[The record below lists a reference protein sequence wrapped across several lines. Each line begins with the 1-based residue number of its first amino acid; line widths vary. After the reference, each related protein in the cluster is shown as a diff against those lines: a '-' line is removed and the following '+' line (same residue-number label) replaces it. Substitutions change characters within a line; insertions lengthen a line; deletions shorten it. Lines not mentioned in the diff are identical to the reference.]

1 MTSFSKPFKKIF
13 SVFSF
18 KRLFW
23 ALFYVFLFCL
33 LLNNSFSYLDPD
45 LGWHLKAGEDILREK
60 SVPHLNYYNYTL
72 EGKTWV
78 DHEWLLNLVAFL
90 IYSLSGNMGLN
101 ILFALL
107 ALAALAALH
116 VFAKKSLI
124 GPEDSPGNVF
134 LTVFFLIF
142 GVIAASPH
150 LGVRM
155 QEIALLC
162 VSLLY
167 AILYRY
173 DKKRDLKILFALPLL
188 FYFWASAHASFLI
201 GLFLLF
207 FRIVIMFLKNI
218 LIKYFPGS
226 RVSAFFGLEA
236 LSDKKRISPL
246 IALSG
251 LSVGATLLTPYGLEL
266 YGFLSDY
273 GNTFYMTHIAEWL
286 PAWYLPIAYWQMAFM
301 AFALAGFLLYF
312 LNKNKKEKPGLWEV
326 SIFFL
331 FMALAF
337 KSKRHFPLFFF
348 SSLPLILKSYASV
361 LRPDFGQETRFGG
374 EFREIKTSA
383 RSSFFSNA
391 PKFPR
396 AMLLITIAFVSLS
409 LLLKTNFA
417 GDSFQYFCRD
427 YPCGATAF
435 LKANPQYENLNLFNE
450 YAWGGY
456 LIWTYPEK
464 KLFIDGRLPQLPF
477 KNHTFLEEYFE
488 LLDKDKL
495 AAKLNEYDI
504 RLVLIRAEERKI
516 KFNFIEKKFFGLD
529 EEKENKD
536 KNELAE
542 FLKSSGDWENV
553 YQDQTA
559 AVYLKK

>member
-1 MTSFSKPFKKIF
+1 MRII
-13 SVFSF
+13 SF
-18 KRLFW
+18 KAIFW
-23 ALFYVFLFCL
+23 FLFYVFLFCL
-33 LLNNSFSYLDPD
+33 SLNNSFRYLDPD

-78 DHEWLLNLVAFL
+78 DHEWLLNFTSFL
-90 IYSLSGNMGLN
+90 IYSLSGNTGLN
-101 ILFALL
+101 IFFALL
-107 ALAALAALH
+107 ALAALAASH
-116 VFAKKSLI
+116 VFVKKNLI
-124 GPEDSPGNVF
+124 GSEDSPGNVF
-134 LTVFFLIF
+134 LMVFFMIF
-142 GVIAASPH
+142 GVIAMAPH

-162 VSLLY
+162 VILLY
-167 AILYRY
+167 TILRRY
-173 DKKRDLKILFALPLL
+173 DEKRDLKILFALPLL

-207 FRIVIMFLKNI
+207 FRIVIMFLENI
-218 LIKYFPGS
+218 LIKYLPGS
-226 RVSAFFGLEA
+226 RVSAFFGLSA
-236 LSDKKRISPL
+236 SSDKKRVSPL
-246 IALSG
+246 IALAG

-286 PAWYLPIAYWQMAFM
+286 PAWYLPIAYWQLAFM
-301 AFALAGFLLYF
+301 AFALAGFLLYC
-312 LNKNKKEKPGLWEV
+312 LNKNKKEKPEIWEV
-326 SIFFL
+326 FIFFL

-348 SSLPLILKSYASV
+348 SALPLILKSYGSV
-361 LRPDFGQETRFGG
+361 LWPDFGQE
-374 EFREIKTSA
+374 A
-383 RSSFFSNA
+383 RSGFFYNA

-396 AMLLITIAFVSLS
+396 AMLLITIALVSLS
-409 LLLKTNFA
+409 LLLKINFIA
-417 GDSFQYFCRD
+417 DPFKYFCRD
-427 YPCGATAF
+427 YPCEATAF
-435 LKANPQYENLNLFNE
+435 LKSNPQYEKLNLFNE

-456 LIWTYPEK
+456 LIWTYPER

-504 RLVLIRAEERKI
+504 RLVLIRAEEKKV

-529 EEKENKD
+529 EEKENKN

-542 FLKSSGDWENV
+542 YIKSSGDWEKV
-553 YQDQTA
+553 YEDRAA